1 MLLNTEGKNLAIQLI
16 ETLKALIRE
25 TVHQGNE
32 GKKCSVDDTE
42 RSNIG
47 EELLDTLQEL
57 FVVKTELQEQE
68 TGFGVKQEE
77 TFHSTGSR
85 ASRFLNQDKEYR
97 FENDPKESYLVK
109 EGSGSEGS
117 LKKQFEKP
125 SEEGFG
131 GLKTIEV
138 NIDVDSNGNNFT
150 DVEKKVGSLV
160 NEVVVMDT
168 AGNKRGAVD
177 KVEESAVAFEGDP
190 NFELID
196 KPQRPKTLDLKNDHC
211 KVNGDCFDS
220 GEGRSEMIWD
230 SYGSLMNSGDS
241 GVFEG
246 FRDIVDFQSADRV
259 ESVKSFTSSCGK
271 GSPYDKEDDF
281 GNDIFGEGDKGMES
295 SKREGVDGVQCQ
307 ISVSPSMRSI
317 PILKEPLTS
326 KSTCKI
332 PRFAHGSK
340 KTGKDDASSSVME
353 KMKTLRDSIL
363 QFREYDFNGLGKSNL
378 QGSNQ
383 KKKLN
388 RPLSKSSSQLY
399 DRPKSFDSNFDGSKK
414 KSSLQVPDRAK
425 RLNCPL
431 SSSSGHLYNRS
442 QSYDQNCNEVKEDAE
457 AMKQKKLRHANSLTN
472 LSRSEVGLDNSLSF
486 WRQRDSLEKLYS
498 QYTADEKRVLR
509 DIKCDIEFESYFK
522 ANEPVTSRSWKAVS
536 TGRNQSTKGIDK
548 ISDDS
553 QAETKEKKMDSSITQ
568 KRKARSEMNLAV
580 RKKSSS
586 RDNSCDRR
594 LKKRLSSNNSKI
606 PILVGR

>member
-1 MLLNTEGKNLAIQLI
+1 MLLNTEGKNLANQLI
-16 ETLKALIRE
+16 ETLKVFIKE
-25 TVHQGNE
+25 TVHQGNG
-32 GKKCSVDDTE
+32 GKNCSVGDTE
-42 RSNIG
+42 RTNIG
-47 EELLDTLQEL
+47 KELLDTLQEI

-85 ASRFLNQDKEYR
+85 ESRFLNQDKEYR
-97 FENDPKESYLVK
+97 FEGDLKESCLVK
-109 EGSGSEGS
+109 EGSGSKDS
-117 LKKQFEKP
+117 LKKQFENSTDK
-125 SEEGFG
+125 GFD

-138 NIDVDSNGNNFT
+138 NIDVDSNGDKFV
-150 DVEKKVGSLV
+150 DVEKKVG
-160 NEVVVMDT
+160 MDT

-177 KVEESAVAFEGDP
+177 EVEASVVAFEGGP

-196 KPQRPKTLDLKNDHC
+196 RPQRPKTLDLKNDYC
-211 KVNGDCFDS
+211 KVNGDCF
-220 GEGRSEMIWD
+220 EGDEGKSEMIWD

-246 FRDIVDFQSADRV
+246 FRDIVDFQSVDRV

-271 GSPYDKEDDF
+271 GNPYDKEDDF
-281 GNDIFGEGDKGMES
+281 GNFVVFGEVDKERES
-295 SKREGVDGVQCQ
+295 RNREGDDGVQCQ
-307 ISVSPSMRSI
+307 ISVSPTWKNI
-317 PILKEPLTS
+317 PIMKEPLTS

-332 PRFAHGSK
+332 PRFAHSSK
-340 KTGKDDASSSVME
+340 KTGKDDASCSVME

-363 QFREYDFNGLGKSNL
+363 QFREYDFNGLRKSNS
-378 QGSNQ
+378 QGR
-383 KKKLN
+383 KKLN
-388 RPLSKSSSQLY
+388 PRLSKSSSQLY
-399 DRPKSFDSNFDGSKK
+399 DRPKSFDPNFDGSKK

-425 RLNCPL
+425 KLNRPL
-431 SSSSGHLYNRS
+431 SSSSGQLYNRS
-442 QSYDQNCNEVKEDAE
+442 QSYDQNCNDIKEDA
-457 AMKQKKLRHANSLTN
+457 AAAKQNKLKHASSLTN
-472 LSRSEVGLDNSLSF
+472 LSRNEVGLDNSLSF

-536 TGRNQSTKGIDK
+536 TNRNQSTKSIDK

-553 QAETKEKKMDSSITQ
+553 QAETKEKEMDSSITQ

-586 RDNSCDRR
+586 RDRDSSCDRR
-594 LKKRLSSNNSKI
+594 VKRRLPSSNSRI
-606 PILVGR
+606 PVLVGR